1 MFEPVGF
8 TQYNEFGEQSFL
20 VNYLPII
27 KPPKLIE
34 DFFLKRNGVNG
45 SQIDTHRKLRYEELI
60 SSEQEEEEED
70 FNLEI
75 APKVQDYIFLIDR
88 SGSMSGSPIQLAVG
102 ALKLF
107 LHSLPLGSKFN
118 VVSFGTD
125 FKKLFPNSVE
135 YNEDNL
141 KIAVS

>member
-1 MFEPVGF
+1 M
-8 TQYNEFGEQSFL
+8 S
-20 VNYLPII
+20 
-27 KPPKLIE
+27 
-34 DFFLKRNGVNG
+34 G
-45 SQIDTHRKLRYEELI
+45 SQIDTHRKLKYEELL
-60 SSEQEEEEED
+60 SSEQVEEEED

-107 LHSLPLGSKFN
+107 LHSLPIGSKFN
-118 VVSFGTD
+118 VVSFGSN
-125 FKKLFPNSVE
+125 FEKLFPDSVE
-135 YNEDNL
+135 YNEENL